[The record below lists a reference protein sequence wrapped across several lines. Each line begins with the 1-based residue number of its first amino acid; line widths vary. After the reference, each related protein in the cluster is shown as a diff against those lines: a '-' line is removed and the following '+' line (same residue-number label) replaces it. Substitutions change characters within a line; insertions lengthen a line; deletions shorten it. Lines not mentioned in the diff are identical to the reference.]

1 MSRHRAVLIIAA
13 LAVPISGIGCA
24 PQTRMERAALTA
36 ADQVGALR
44 AELQQ
49 KVRAENDYYDRVLED
64 ARRAIA
70 EAREIRVER
79 QLQNDAR
86 AFIRSQGSRPLDG
99 QQLATYMQTSVDRFR
114 TTMDHLDSELAMI
127 EEELA
132 RGRQKL
138 IIDTGRL
145 AQLQSKL
152 QLLAQARNNGQL
164 ARFVLGFVQQT
175 GAELS
180 ALRAEAGPADLT
192 PPEDSP
198 QEPPDGG

>member
-64 ARRAIA
+64 VGRAIA
-70 EAREIRVER
+70 EARKIRIER

-86 AFIRSQGSRPLDG
+86 AFVTSQGARPLDG

-114 TTMDHLDSELAMI
+114 TTMDHLDSELAKI

-138 IIDTGRL
+138 IIDTARL
-145 AQLQSKL
+145 AQLRSKL
-152 QLLAQARNNGQL
+152 QLLAQARNNGQM
-164 ARFVLGFVQQT
+164 ARFVLAFVQQT

-180 ALRAEAGPADLT
+180 ALRAEARPADLI

-198 QEPPDGG
+198 QEPPDG